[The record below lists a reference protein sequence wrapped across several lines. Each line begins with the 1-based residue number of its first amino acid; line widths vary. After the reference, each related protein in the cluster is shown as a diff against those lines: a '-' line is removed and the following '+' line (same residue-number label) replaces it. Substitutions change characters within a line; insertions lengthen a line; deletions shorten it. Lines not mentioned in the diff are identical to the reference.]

1 MVSMYNIVATITM
14 TEMGYGCEL
23 IINWARTEAEFQP
36 RGAPSAHRSV
46 AFVCPQGNRPKHMRG
61 AR

>member
-23 IINWARTEAEFQP
+23 IINWVRTEVEFQHHGP
-36 RGAPSAHRSV
+36 PSDRRSV

-61 AR
+61 VR